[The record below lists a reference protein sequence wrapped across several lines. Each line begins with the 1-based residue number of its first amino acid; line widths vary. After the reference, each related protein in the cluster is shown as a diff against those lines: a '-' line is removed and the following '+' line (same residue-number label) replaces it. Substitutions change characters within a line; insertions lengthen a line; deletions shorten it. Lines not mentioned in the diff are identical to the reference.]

1 MAGAYLDNGLKGR
14 DFLTISD
21 FTTDEIRLIIDAAHD
36 LKRDLKEGIPHTV
49 LEGKSLGMI
58 FTKPSTRTRVSFE
71 VGMYQLGGY
80 ALFLS
85 AQDIQLRRGESLPD
99 TAHTL
104 ERYLDGIMI
113 RTFDQ
118 ADVDELAECGSI
130 PVING
135 LTDLVHPTQVI
146 ADMMTV
152 EEHQGK
158 LAGLKLAYIG
168 DGNNVAHSLLQ
179 ICAKLGVQM
188 TIACPPGYEP
198 DAEILAAARQ
208 DAVKT
213 GIQLEVVEEPAE
225 AVKDADAIYTDIWAS
240 MGQEKEQ
247 EKRADAFQFYQIN
260 EELLKRANP
269 GAVVL
274 HCLPAHRGEEITDEV
289 IDGPQSVVFDEA
301 ENRLH
306 AHKAIMAL
314 LQKISHMTTR
324 LEHSVKYS
332 HNHHSPKNGHEKS
345 TSLEMLL
352 KFLSYH
358 CSCSWF
364 LIVYVNDLFL
374 FCFTII

>member
-1 MAGAYLDNGLKGR
+1 MAGAYLDKSLKGR

-21 FTTDEIRLIIDAAHD
+21 FTTDEIRLLIDAAHD
-36 LKRDLKEGIPHTV
+36 LKKDLKEGISHAV
-49 LEGKSLGMI
+49 LQGKSMGMI

-118 ADVDELAECGSI
+118 ADVDELAEYGSI

-146 ADMMTV
+146 ADLMTV

-168 DGNNVAHSLLQ
+168 DGNNVANSLLQ
-179 ICAKLGVQM
+179 ICAKMGVQM

-198 DAEILAAARQ
+198 DAKILADARQ

-213 GIQLEVVEEPAE
+213 SVQLEVVEDPAE

-247 EKRADAFQFYQIN
+247 DQRADVFQSYQVN

-289 IDGPQSVVFDEA
+289 IDGPHSVVFDEA

-314 LQKISHMTTR
+314 LM
-324 LEHSVKYS
+324 
-332 HNHHSPKNGHEKS
+332 G
-345 TSLEMLL
+345 
-352 KFLSYH
+352 
-358 CSCSWF
+358 
-364 LIVYVNDLFL
+364 
-374 FCFTII
+374 

>member
-1 MAGAYLDNGLKGR
+1 MAGAYLDKSLKGR

-36 LKRDLKEGIPHTV
+36 LKKDLKEGIPHPV
-49 LEGKSLGMI
+49 LQGKSMGMI

-99 TAHTL
+99 TARTL

-118 ADVDELAECGSI
+118 ADVDELAEYGSI

-146 ADMMTV
+146 ADLMTV

-179 ICAKLGVQM
+179 ICAKMGVQM

-198 DAEILAAARQ
+198 DTEILAAARL

-213 GIQLEVVEEPAE
+213 GIQLDVVEDPAE
-225 AVKDADAIYTDIWAS
+225 AAKDADAIYTDIWAS

-247 EKRADAFQFYQIN
+247 DQRVGDFQSYQVN

-314 LQKISHMTTR
+314 VM
-324 LEHSVKYS
+324 
-332 HNHHSPKNGHEKS
+332 G
-345 TSLEMLL
+345 
-352 KFLSYH
+352 
-358 CSCSWF
+358 
-364 LIVYVNDLFL
+364 
-374 FCFTII
+374 

>member
-1 MAGAYLDNGLKGR
+1 
-14 DFLTISD
+14 
-21 FTTDEIRLIIDAAHD
+21 
-36 LKRDLKEGIPHTV
+36 
-49 LEGKSLGMI
+49 
-58 FTKPSTRTRVSFE
+58 
-71 VGMYQLGGY
+71 MYQLGGY

-247 EKRADAFQFYQIN
+247 EKRADAFQSYQIN

-314 LQKISHMTTR
+314 LM
-324 LEHSVKYS
+324 
-332 HNHHSPKNGHEKS
+332 G
-345 TSLEMLL
+345 
-352 KFLSYH
+352 
-358 CSCSWF
+358 
-364 LIVYVNDLFL
+364 
-374 FCFTII
+374 

>member
-1 MAGAYLDNGLKGR
+1 MSGAYLDKSLKGR

-21 FTTDEIRLIIDAAHD
+21 FTAEEIRLLIDAAHD
-36 LKRDLKEGIPHTV
+36 LKRDLKKGIPHTI
-49 LEGKSLGMI
+49 LQGKSLGMI

-85 AQDIQLRRGESLPD
+85 SQDIQLRRGESLPD
-99 TAHTL
+99 TARTL

-118 ADVDELAECGSI
+118 EDVDELAQYASI

-135 LTDLVHPTQVI
+135 LTDIVHPTQVV
-146 ADMMTV
+146 ADLMTV

-179 ICAKLGVQM
+179 ICARMGVHM
-188 TIACPPGYEP
+188 TIACPQGYEP
-198 DAEILAAARQ
+198 DASVLQSARNDAAKSG
-208 DAVKT
+208 V
-213 GIQLEVVEEPAE
+213 QLEVVDDPVE
-225 AVKDADAIYTDIWAS
+225 AVKDADAVYTDIWAS

-247 EKRADAFQFYQIN
+247 EKRAQVFQHYQVN
-260 EELLKRANP
+260 TELLKGANED
-269 GAVVL
+269 VIVL
-274 HCLPAHRGEEITDEV
+274 HCLPAHRGEEITDQV
-289 IDGPQSVVFDEA
+289 IDGPHSVVFDEA

-314 LQKISHMTTR
+314 LI
-324 LEHSVKYS
+324 
-332 HNHHSPKNGHEKS
+332 G
-345 TSLEMLL
+345 
-352 KFLSYH
+352 
-358 CSCSWF
+358 
-364 LIVYVNDLFL
+364 
-374 FCFTII
+374 